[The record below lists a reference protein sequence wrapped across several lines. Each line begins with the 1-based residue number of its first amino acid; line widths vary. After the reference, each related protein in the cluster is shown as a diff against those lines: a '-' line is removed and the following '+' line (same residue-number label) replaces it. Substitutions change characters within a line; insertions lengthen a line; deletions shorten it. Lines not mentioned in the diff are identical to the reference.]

1 MSHITCTKTASSC
14 RTSGCHTVFKT
25 LKGVLSFI
33 IIWYN
38 EMSTNPGFNISVDI
52 KCTAS

>member
-1 MSHITCTKTASSC
+1 MSENEHFFHLHPALYT
-14 RTSGCHTVFKT
+14 TVFKT

-52 KCTAS
+52 KRM